1 VANFMQDQFLIQ
13 ILILLGLMLLVY
25 FGFVAIKIT
34 KGSRKIGL
42 FGATAKM
49 IDSYMSS
56 HQANLK
62 EMESI
67 VEHEVKKTDPQDK

>member
-1 VANFMQDQFLIQ
+1 MFEQFLLQ
-13 ILILLGLMLLVY
+13 IMILLSFAALVY
-25 FGFVAIKIT
+25 SGFVAIKIT
-34 KGSRKIGL
+34 KKNRKIGL

-62 EMESI
+62 EMESVI
-67 VEHEVKKTDPQDK
+67 EHEVKKTDPQDK